1 MEPSV
6 FISKFKSRF
15 LWLNLLAMAVVIVVM
30 AIGLQFAMDFYT
42 HHGETITV
50 PDVRKQPCEGSIDM
64 LEDMGFIVEVNDT
77 GYVKNLP
84 PGTILMQLPLPGTVV
99 KSGRTIY
106 LTINATDS
114 PTLTLPDVIDNSSWR
129 EAEARLK
136 TLGFKVGPP
145 QYVFGEKDW
154 VYGILVNGRN
164 VTTCQKISVESTLI
178 VQVGNGHRDASDSV
192 YVTDRQVDP
201 FEEIYEDVS
210 IDEGGSGDSGE
221 KDDFEV
227 IE

>member
-1 MEPSV
+1 
-6 FISKFKSRF
+6 
-15 LWLNLLAMAVVIVVM
+15 MAVVIVVM

-164 VTTCQKISVESTLI
+164 VTTGQKISVESTLI

>member
-1 MEPSV
+1 
-6 FISKFKSRF
+6 
-15 LWLNLLAMAVVIVVM
+15 
-30 AIGLQFAMDFYT
+30 MDFYT

-84 PGTILMQLPLPGTVV
+84 PGTILTQLPLPGTVV

-164 VTTCQKISVESTLI
+164 VTTGQKISVESTLI

-210 IDEGGSGDSGE
+210 VDEGGSGDSGE

>member
-84 PGTILMQLPLPGTVV
+84 PGTILMQLPLPGTMV

-164 VTTCQKISVESTLI
+164 VTTGQKISVESTLI

>member
-164 VTTCQKISVESTLI
+164 VTTGQKISVESTLI

>member
-15 LWLNLLAMAVVIVVM
+15 LWLNLLAMAVVIVVI

-164 VTTCQKISVESTLI
+164 VTTGQKISVESTLI